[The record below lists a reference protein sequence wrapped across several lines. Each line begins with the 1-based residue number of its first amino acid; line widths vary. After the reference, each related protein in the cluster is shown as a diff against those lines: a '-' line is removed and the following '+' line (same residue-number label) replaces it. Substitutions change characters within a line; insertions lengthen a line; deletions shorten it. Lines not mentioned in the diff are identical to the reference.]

1 MISRLCIKDCDL
13 LLIRKMR
20 LWICTVLVIESFNS
34 SSQSFVVLKASRIS
48 AEFKKKI
55 DMFLACKHINFI
67 KYKISTYSVNFM
79 ILLVFTWTWKLS
91 YFDFKETAILE
102 RSGIREIKVQRCGI
116 GGTSSHINIY
126 WKTINIKLHVTY
138 ISIVIDFPTINRWI
152 FLTIFYSL
160 NFTVLAIVPAANF
173 WKSRICRRLK
183 SLKK

>member
-1 MISRLCIKDCDL
+1 
-13 LLIRKMR
+13 
-20 LWICTVLVIESFNS
+20 
-34 SSQSFVVLKASRIS
+34 
-48 AEFKKKI
+48 
-55 DMFLACKHINFI
+55 
-67 KYKISTYSVNFM
+67 M

-173 WKSRICRRLK
+173 WKSRIRRRLK
-183 SLKK
+183 SIKTSIIVWHKWGKGCTIFSNASKPMIIIFIPSNVQLL